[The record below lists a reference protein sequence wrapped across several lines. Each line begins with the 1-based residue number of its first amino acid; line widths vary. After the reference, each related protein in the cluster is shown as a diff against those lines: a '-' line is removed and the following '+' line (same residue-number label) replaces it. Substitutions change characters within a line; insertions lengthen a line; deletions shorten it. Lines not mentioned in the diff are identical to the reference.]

1 MISFSCW
8 SCNTPLTVPAHLAGV
23 TGPCPRCGQT
33 LAAPVAPPAF
43 APEPYSSP
51 STASSYGSG
60 KASAAIPSGYRAPVA
75 KPPPLPQDDDDL
87 GWKLKLGSPLWAY
100 VPLVMGLL
108 GGLLGGLVGAGTVLV
123 NRRLHR
129 HIANPVARIFAT
141 MGVTASGFVVY
152 LIAVCIIGFWL
163 HPEQWKDLFNGGT
176 VTAGSLVKPLAELR
190 AKMQSMNPGMFNESD
205 YIAAEAAVLKQ
216 PSHDV
221 QHMQQVYL
229 ATLKDRLQNRPR

>member
-1 MISFSCW
+1 M
-8 SCNTPLTVPAHLAGV
+8 PAHLAGV

-33 LAAPVAPPAF
+33 LAAPVAPPTF

-51 STASSYGSG
+51 AASSSSTASYGAS
-60 KASAAIPSGYRAPVA
+60 KASAATPSGYRAPVA
-75 KPPPLPQDDDDL
+75 KPPPLPQDDNDL
-87 GWKLKLGSPLWAY
+87 GWKVKLGSPLWAY
-100 VPLVMGLL
+100 VPMAMAIL

-129 HIANPVARIFAT
+129 NIANPTARFFAT

-152 LIAVCIIGFWL
+152 LIAATILTLWL

-190 AKMQSMNPGMFNESD
+190 AKMQSMNPGMFDESD

-221 QHMQQVYL
+221 QHMQHMQQVYL
-229 ATLKDRLQNRPR
+229 ATLKDRLQNRAR